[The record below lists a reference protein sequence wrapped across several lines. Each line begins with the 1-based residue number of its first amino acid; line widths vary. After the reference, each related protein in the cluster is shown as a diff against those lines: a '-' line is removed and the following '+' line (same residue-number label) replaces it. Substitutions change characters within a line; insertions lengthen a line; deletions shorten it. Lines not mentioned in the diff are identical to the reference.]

1 MVRTTLYKERH
12 DKVLYQV
19 VLVLTCRYMIDLPEI
34 GTLRVGRFG
43 YFSTLNPTDSQ
54 MDMVH
59 LVYAKRR
66 EHVYILEV
74 ACAWEPLVLK
84 RVW

>member
-1 MVRTTLYKERH
+1 MVQTTLYKERH

-19 VLVLTCRYMIDLPEI
+19 VLVLTCRYMIDLPEV
-34 GTLRVGRFG
+34 GTLREGRFG
-43 YFSTLNPTDSQ
+43 YFSTLNPTDNQ

-66 EHVYILEV
+66 ELVYILEV